1 MIEPFTFGGLPT
13 RVIFGVGTISHAAEE
28 IERLGAKRAVVLTTP
43 QQKRDGEE
51 LGVRLG
57 LGFAGAFNE
66 ATMHTPEDV
75 TERALSVVHELR
87 ADCVVSFGGGST
99 TGLGKAIA
107 LRTGL
112 NQLCIPTTYA
122 GSEMTAILGETRHG
136 IKTTVKDRAVLPETV
151 IYDVNLTTTL
161 PAGLTATSGINA
173 MAHAVEALYARDRN
187 PVISLMAAEGIRV
200 LVNAL
205 PIIADGLDDLNARTD
220 ALYGAWLCGTC
231 LGAVGM
237 GLHHKICHALGG
249 AFNLPHAET
258 HAIVLPHVIA
268 YNAPAIPDAI
278 AHLAEAM
285 GAVDPAQRLF
295 DLAQRLG
302 ISVALKEVGMPESGI
317 GSAADLVMQST
328 YWNPAPVE
336 RDAVRDLLVRA
347 WSGDRPQ

>member
-1 MIEPFTFGGLPT
+1 
-13 RVIFGVGTISHAAEE
+13 
-28 IERLGAKRAVVLTTP
+28 
-43 QQKRDGEE
+43 
-51 LGVRLG
+51 
-57 LGFAGAFNE
+57 
-66 ATMHTPEDV
+66 
-75 TERALSVVHELR
+75 
-87 ADCVVSFGGGST
+87 
-99 TGLGKAIA
+99 
-107 LRTGL
+107 
-112 NQLCIPTTYA
+112 
-122 GSEMTAILGETRHG
+122 
-136 IKTTVKDRAVLPETV
+136 
-151 IYDVNLTTTL
+151 
-161 PAGLTATSGINA
+161 
-173 MAHAVEALYARDRN
+173 
-187 PVISLMAAEGIRV
+187 
-200 LVNAL
+200 
-205 PIIADGLDDLNARTD
+205 
-220 ALYGAWLCGTC
+220 
-231 LGAVGM
+231 M